1 MLHCSLSLFF
11 FLFSVYPNL
20 PAFPVIYPCTSLSN
34 SRITEDYMKS
44 QEQVEALRKQLRA
57 GDPMKERV
65 KDLAEQVPP
74 NFEHRH
80 TMASV
85 QLVSLRV
92 A

>member
-1 MLHCSLSLFF
+1 
-11 FLFSVYPNL
+11 
-20 PAFPVIYPCTSLSN
+20 
-34 SRITEDYMKS
+34 MKS